1 MFPGHVV
8 RSGFRVVLSSHVRS
22 CCQVM
27 SAGHESYQVM
37 LSGHLVISCCQ
48 VILPGHAVSSCSQ
61 LRSLSGQFGSQV
73 ILSGHVIWSFCPFM
87 CLGHVFR
94 LCCQV
99 MLSSHVVRSYHQV
112 MLLSYSLVLLLGH
125 IVRYSYKV
133 IF

>member
-1 MFPGHVV
+1 MFPGLVV

-37 LSGHLVISCCQ
+37 LIGHLVISCCQ
-48 VILPGHAVSSCSQ
+48 VMLPGHAVSSCSQ

-87 CLGHVFR
+87 CLGHVFS
-94 LCCQV
+94 LC
-99 MLSSHVVRSYHQV
+99 
-112 MLLSYSLVLLLGH
+112 
-125 IVRYSYKV
+125 
-133 IF
+133 

>member
-1 MFPGHVV
+1 MGLAVKFWVYCKAMFPGHGFM
-8 RSGFRVVLSSHVRS
+8 SGFRVVFSSHVRS

-73 ILSGHVIWSFCPFM
+73 ILSGHVIWSC
-87 CLGHVFR
+87 V
-94 LCCQV
+94 
-99 MLSSHVVRSYHQV
+99 
-112 MLLSYSLVLLLGH
+112 
-125 IVRYSYKV
+125 
-133 IF
+133 